1 MENNQPIII
10 KRIKRYDSGHH
21 GGSWKIALA
30 DFMTAMMAF
39 FLVLW
44 LMSVST
50 PLQRAIISGYFK
62 DPIGFSG
69 STSKHVIDLGGSPH
83 PAPDRT
89 QNVELNGPLSEGL
102 SNPVDVDEI
111 SNLSAELDFE
121 RLEMLRL
128 ELQNVIEESPE
139 LQRFKDQILIESTR
153 DGLRIQIMDSENR
166 PMFALGSDRME
177 EYFEDILLALGDTL
191 VTVPNKITLSGHTD
205 ARQYSAARGFEG
217 NWELST
223 QRANAARR
231 ALVAGG
237 YPEEN
242 VAQVVGYASAA
253 LYNRADPYSPANRRI
268 DIVVL
273 TRKAQRAMEGEPD
286 GSGGRLPA
294 PQEAPPSPV
303 PAEEVK
309 QRMDL
314 FRDGPLQMDELK
326 QQ

>member
-50 PLQRAIISGYFK
+50 PMQRAIISGYFK

-69 STSKHVIDLGGSPH
+69 STSQHVIDLGGSPH

-102 SNPVDVDEI
+102 TQQVDIDQI

-139 LQRFKDQILIESTR
+139 LQRFKDQVLIESTR

-177 EYFEDILLALGDTL
+177 QYFEDILLALGDTL
-191 VTVPNKITLSGHTD
+191 ITVPNKITLSGHTD
-205 ARQYSAARGFEG
+205 ARQYTAAHGFEG

-223 QRANAARR
+223 KRANAARR

-253 LYNRADPYSPANRRI
+253 LYNRAEPYHPANRRI

-273 TRKAQRAMEGEPD
+273 TRNAQQAMEGEPD
-286 GSGGRLPA
+286 GSGGRLP
-294 PQEAPPSPV
+294 PLEEAPPPPV
-303 PAEEVK
+303 PAEQVK

-314 FRDGPLQMDELK
+314 FRDGPLKMDELK

>member
-10 KRIKRYDSGHH
+10 KRIKRYDASHH

-44 LMSVST
+44 LLSVST

-69 STSKHVIDLGGSPH
+69 ATSKHVIDLGGSPH

-89 QNVELNGPLSEGL
+89 QNVELNGPLNEGL
-102 SNPVDVDEI
+102 TQQVDVDEI

-121 RLEMLRL
+121 RLEMLRM
-128 ELQNVIEESPE
+128 ELQNVIEDSPH

-191 VTVPNKITLSGHTD
+191 VTVPNKITISGHTD

-237 YPEEN
+237 YPEEK
-242 VAQVVGYASAA
+242 VAQVVGYAASA
-253 LYNRADPYSPANRRI
+253 LFDRADPYSPANRRI

-273 TRKAQRAMEGEPD
+273 TRKAQRMMEGEPD
-286 GSGGRLPA
+286 GMGGRLPE
-294 PQEAPPSPV
+294 PPEPVQEPL
-303 PAEEVK
+303 PAEQVE
-309 QRMDL
+309 QRMNL

-326 QQ
+326 QH

>member
-1 MENNQPIII
+1 
-10 KRIKRYDSGHH
+10 
-21 GGSWKIALA
+21 
-30 DFMTAMMAF
+30 MTAMMAF

-128 ELQNVIEESPE
+128 ELQNVIEESSE

-223 QRANAARR
+223 LRANAARR

-242 VAQVVGYASAA
+242 VARWSVTPQRRCTTAPIPTVRPTAASI
-253 LYNRADPYSPANRRI
+253 SWC
-268 DIVVL
+268 
-273 TRKAQRAMEGEPD
+273 
-286 GSGGRLPA
+286 
-294 PQEAPPSPV
+294 
-303 PAEEVK
+303 
-309 QRMDL
+309 
-314 FRDGPLQMDELK
+314 
-326 QQ
+326 

>member
-10 KRIKRYDSGHH
+10 KRIKRYESGHH

-50 PLQRAIISGYFK
+50 PIQRAIISGYFK

-89 QNVELNGPLSEGL
+89 QNVELNGLLSEGL
-102 SNPVDVDEI
+102 TQQVDIDEI
-111 SNLSAELDFE
+111 STLSAELDFE

-139 LQRFKDQILIESTR
+139 LQRFKDQVLIESTR
-153 DGLRIQIMDSENR
+153 VGLRIQIMDSENR

-177 EYFEDILLALGDTL
+177 QYFEDILLALGDVL

-205 ARQYSAARGFEG
+205 ARQFSAARGFEG

-223 QRANAARR
+223 KRANAARR
-231 ALVAGG
+231 ALEAGG
-237 YPEEN
+237 YPEEH
-242 VAQVVGYASAA
+242 VAQVVGYASSA
-253 LYNRADPYSPANRRI
+253 LYNRADPYNPANRRI

-273 TRKAQRAMEGEPD
+273 TRKAQQAMEGEPD
-286 GSGGRLPA
+286 GSGGRLP
-294 PQEAPPSPV
+294 PPLDLPPAPV
-303 PAEEVK
+303 PAEQVK